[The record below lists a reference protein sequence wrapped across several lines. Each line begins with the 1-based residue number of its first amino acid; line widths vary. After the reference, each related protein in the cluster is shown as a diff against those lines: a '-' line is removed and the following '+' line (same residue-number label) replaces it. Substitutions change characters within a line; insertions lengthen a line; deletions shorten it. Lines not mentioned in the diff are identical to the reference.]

1 MRFLTL
7 FVFLISTT
15 FAAFGQ
21 ILEPVKWSMDQKH
34 VDGDEFELVFKAKI
48 DDGWK
53 VYSQYLESDDGP
65 IRTSFNFDKGDHFEL
80 IGKVE
85 ESETNRKK
93 VFDEVFKMDLITF
106 KKEGVFTQKVK
117 VKDYTKPIVG
127 YLEYMCCDATRC
139 LPPTEVDFEFALKA
153 MGDVAPATNQEAET
167 AVANQTDRNTQDFE
181 QVAETTQP
189 QTQPEPQPD
198 KNPSKIVLTPVEP
211 VEKVETKVTEI
222 ERPVVDNDGTVAG
235 AVANLGLEDS
245 GMDMQQEQSGI
256 LNPATW
262 SGAVE
267 KVNDTQYKLTF
278 NADLQKGWYTYSQFT
293 DPDGPIPTTFYYTKG
308 DNYELVGKAEEI
320 GKIKEAPEPAFGGIV
335 VKKFVGNKA
344 TFVQTVNVSD
354 ASMPIAGELEFMACD
369 NEMCTP
375 PTPVMFKFVPATLTA
390 LVGDDA
396 VLGGKSIVSNPPTG
410 PASSEQVFQ
419 ECGTPAVEEGKSL
432 WSIFVLGFF
441 GGLLALLT
449 PCVFPMIPLTV
460 SFFTKSATSKAKGLG
475 NATLYGF
482 FILAVYLLLS
492 MPFHLLDSIDPDILN
507 QISTNVGL
515 NIFFFLVFMFFAG
528 SFFGYYELTLPD
540 KWVNKSSSAE
550 GVGGILGIF
559 FMALTL
565 ALVSFSCTGPILGS
579 LLAGSLT
586 SDGGA
591 WQLTAGMGGFGFAL
605 ALPFTIFAAFPTLM
619 NALPKSG
626 GWLNSVKVVLG
637 FLEVAAAFKFLSNAD
652 LVSHWG
658 ILKVEPLLIIWILT
672 FIGLG
677 LYLFGKIKFPHD
689 SPIKKLGF
697 TRIALGVGS
706 IAFAAYMVTG
716 LMYNKEVKAL
726 NSLSLLSGFAPPAC
740 YSVFYPCD
748 CPQNLSCVKDY
759 EQGVQ
764 LAQQVDKPILLD
776 FTGYACVNCRKM
788 EENVWPIDK
797 VYEQLKEEYV
807 LVSLYVDDRTKLPEI
822 QNVKRANGTPRKL
835 RSIGDKWAHY
845 QAQRFET
852 NTQPYYVL
860 LSPDGKTVLN
870 KPVGYTP
877 DDDDYA
883 EFLRCGIESYQKL
896 KKEKAL
902 GLK

>member
-1 MRFLTL
+1 MRFLSL
-7 FVFLISTT
+7 FTFLLSTT
-15 FAAFGQ
+15 FATFGQ
-21 ILEPVKWSMDQKH
+21 ILEPVKWSMEQKYLQA
-34 VDGDEFELVFKAKI
+34 DEFELVFKAKI

-65 IRTSFNFDKGDHFEL
+65 IRTSFNFDEGDHFEL
-80 IGKVE
+80 VGKTE

-93 VFDEVFKMDLITF
+93 VFDEVFKMNLITF

-117 VKDYTKPIVG
+117 VKDYTKPITG
-127 YLEYMCCDATRC
+127 YLEFMCCDATRC
-139 LPPTEVDFEFALKA
+139 LPPSEVDFDFALKA
-153 MGDVAPATNQEAET
+153 VGTVEEASTETEEVVVATPTESKPEVVEPITET
-167 AVANQTDRNTQDFE
+167 ANPDNNT
-181 QVAETTQP
+181 P
-189 QTQPEPQPD
+189 
-198 KNPSKIVLTPVEP
+198 KIVLTPVEP
-211 VEKVETKVTEI
+211 IEKVEEKVTKVTAPTIKAPETTK
-222 ERPVVDNDGTVAG
+222 ETFSNSTVTTSEESADNRND
-235 AVANLGLEDS
+235 
-245 GMDMQQEQSGI
+245 GI

-262 SGAVE
+262 SGSIE
-267 KVNDTQYKLTF
+267 KISDTQYKLTYH
-278 NADLQKGWYTYSQFT
+278 ADLQKGWYTYSQFT
-293 DPDGPIPTTFYYTKG
+293 DPNGPIPTTFYYTEG
-308 DNYELVGKAEEI
+308 EHYELVGKAEEI
-320 GKIKEAPEPAFGGIV
+320 GELKKAPEPAFGEGITV
-335 VKKFVGNKA
+335 TKFVGNKA
-344 TFVQTVNVSD
+344 TFVQTINVKD
-354 ASMPIAGELEFMACD
+354 AATPIEGELEFMACD

-375 PTPVMFKFVPATLTA
+375 PTLVSFKFVPATMSA
-390 LVGDDA
+390 LVGDNNIT
-396 VLGGKSIVSNPPTG
+396 IVDVPSLTTTNDK
-410 PASSEQVFQ
+410 VYQ
-419 ECGTPAVEEGKSL
+419 ECGTPAIEEGKSL

-441 GGLLALLT
+441 GGLIALLT

-460 SFFTKSATSKAKGLG
+460 SFFTKSGGTKAKGFA

-492 MPFHLLDSIDPDILN
+492 VPFHLLDSIDPDILN

-540 KWVNKSSSAE
+540 KWVNKSSAAE

-605 ALPFTIFAAFPTLM
+605 ALPFTVFAAFPTLM
-619 NALPKSG
+619 NAMPKSG

-637 FLEVAAAFKFLSNAD
+637 FLEVAAALKFLSNAD

-658 ILKVEPLLIIWILT
+658 VLKVEPLLIIWILT

-677 LYLFGKIKFPHD
+677 LYLFGKLKFPHD

-697 TRIALGVGS
+697 TRIGLGLVS
-706 IAFAAYMVTG
+706 FAFAAYMVSG
-716 LMYNKEVKAL
+716 LFYNKEVKSL

-759 EQGVQ
+759 EQGIE
-764 LAQQVDKPILLD
+764 LAQKVDKPILLD

-797 VYEQLKEEYV
+797 VYKQLKEDYI
-807 LVSLYVDDRTKLPEI
+807 LVSLYVDDKAELPEAEKI
-822 QNVKRANGTPRKL
+822 EVKRANGTIRPL
-835 RSIGDKWAHY
+835 RNIGAKWAHF
-845 QAQRFET
+845 QAKRFQT

-870 KPVGYTP
+870 RPVGYTP
-877 DDDDYA
+877 DEDKYA
-883 EFLRCGIESYQKL
+883 EFLRCGLESYQKL

-902 GLK
+902 GMK

>member
-1 MRFLTL
+1 MRFLT
-7 FVFLISTT
+7 FLVVLVSTSI
-15 FAAFGQ
+15 AAFGQ
-21 ILEPVKWSMDQKH
+21 ILEPVKWTMDQKH
-34 VDGDEFELVFKAKI
+34 IAGDEFELVFTAKI
-48 DDGWK
+48 EDGWK

-80 IGKVE
+80 IGKTE
-85 ESETNRKK
+85 EAEANRKK
-93 VFDEVFKMDLITF
+93 VFDEVFKMNLITF

-127 YLEYMCCDATRC
+127 YLEFMCCDATRC
-139 LPPTEVDFEFALKA
+139 LPPTEADFEFALTAVGAAEATKEETVTA
-153 MGDVAPATNQEAET
+153 SQAETQPATTEP
-167 AVANQTDRNTQDFE
+167 AVATPKSENNT
-181 QVAETTQP
+181 P
-189 QTQPEPQPD
+189 
-198 KNPSKIVLTPVEP
+198 KIVLAPTKP
-211 VEKVETKVTEI
+211 VEKVEEATKEISTNLSANTTTETAPD
-222 ERPVVDNDGTVAG
+222 RT
-235 AVANLGLEDS
+235 
-245 GMDMQQEQSGI
+245 QSGI

-262 SGAVE
+262 SGEVE
-267 KVNDTQYKLTF
+267 KVSDTEYKLTF
-278 NADLQKGWYTYSQFT
+278 KADLQEGWYTYSQFT
-293 DPDGPIPTTFYYTKG
+293 DPDGPIPTTFYYTEG
-308 DNYELVGKAEEI
+308 SHYELVGKAEEI
-320 GKIKEAPEPAFGGIV
+320 GKLKKAPEPAFGPGITV
-335 VKKFVGNKA
+335 TKFVGSKA
-344 TFVQTVNVSD
+344 TFVQTVKVTD
-354 ASMPIAGELEFMACD
+354 AATPIAGELEFMACD

-375 PTPVMFKFVPATLTA
+375 PTAVSFNFVPATLTA

-396 VLGGKSIVSNPPTG
+396 VSGGEIIANNTAKTI
-410 PASSEQVFQ
+410 PAPGSDKVYGD
-419 ECGTPAVEEGKSL
+419 CGTPTIEEGKSL
-432 WSIFVLGFF
+432 WNIFVLGFF

-460 SFFTKSATSKAKGLG
+460 SFFTKGSQSKAKGFA
-475 NATLYGF
+475 NASLYGF

-492 MPFHLLDSIDPDILN
+492 VPFHLMDSINPDILN
-507 QISTNVGL
+507 EISTNVGL
-515 NIFFFLVFMFFAG
+515 NIFFFVVFMFFAG

-540 KWVNKSSSAE
+540 RWVNKSSSAE
-550 GVGGILGIF
+550 GVGGLLGIF

-579 LLAGSLT
+579 LLAGALT

-605 ALPFTIFAAFPTLM
+605 ALPFTIFAAFPALM

-658 ILKVEPLLIIWILT
+658 LLKVEPLLLIWIAT
-672 FIGLG
+672 FVGLG

-697 TRIALGVGS
+697 TRIALGIAS
-706 IAFAAYMVTG
+706 IAFAGYMVTG

-740 YSVFYPCD
+740 YSILYPCD

-759 EQGVQ
+759 DAGIE
-764 LAQQVDKPILLD
+764 LAQKMDKPILLD

-807 LVSLYVDDRTKLPEI
+807 LVSLYVDDKSELPEAEKI
-822 QNVKRANGTPRKL
+822 KVKRANGTTRTL
-835 RSIGDKWAHY
+835 RSVGNKWAHF
-845 QAQRFET
+845 QAERFQT

-883 EFLRCGIESYQKL
+883 EFLRCGVEFYQKW
-896 KKEKAL
+896 KQEKAL
-902 GLK
+902 GMNE

>member
-1 MRFLTL
+1 MRFLTIL
-7 FVFLISTT
+7 FVLISTS

-21 ILEPVKWSMDQKH
+21 ILEPVKWTMEQKH
-34 VDGDEFELVFKAKI
+34 IAGDEFELVFTAKI
-48 DDGWK
+48 EDGWK

-80 IGKVE
+80 VGKTE
-85 ESETNRKK
+85 EAAANRKK
-93 VFDEVFKMDLITF
+93 VFDEVFKMNLITF

-117 VKDYTKPIVG
+117 VKDYAKPIVG
-127 YLEYMCCDATRC
+127 YLEFMCCDATRC
-139 LPPTEVDFEFALKA
+139 LPPSEVDFDFALKA
-153 MGDVAPATNQEAET
+153 VGTTEMVKEETVIAKETEAQPASTKPITETPTPANNSPKVVVAPVKST
-167 AVANQTDRNTQDFE
+167 A
-181 QVAETTQP
+181 
-189 QTQPEPQPD
+189 
-198 KNPSKIVLTPVEP
+198 
-211 VEKVETKVTEI
+211 KVEAPTKEISTNLSANTATESAPN
-222 ERPVVDNDGTVAG
+222 R
-235 AVANLGLEDS
+235 
-245 GMDMQQEQSGI
+245 EQGGI

-262 SGAVE
+262 SGSVE
-267 KVNDTQYKLTF
+267 KISDTEYKLTF
-278 NADLQKGWYTYSQFT
+278 NADLQEGWYTYSQFT
-293 DPDGPIPTTFYYTKG
+293 DPDGPIPTTFYYTEG
-308 DNYELVGKAEEI
+308 SHYELVGKAEEI
-320 GKIKEAPEPAFGGIV
+320 GKLKKAPEPAFGPGITV
-335 VKKFVGNKA
+335 TKFVGNKA
-344 TFVQTVNVSD
+344 TFVQTVKVTD
-354 ASMPIAGELEFMACD
+354 ATKPIAGELEYMACD

-375 PTPVMFKFVPATLTA
+375 PTPASFSFVPATLTA
-390 LVGDDA
+390 LVGDEA
-396 VLGGKSIVSNPPTG
+396 VGGNVIADNTPKTI
-410 PASSEQVFQ
+410 PAPGSDDVFQ
-419 ECGTPAVEEGKSL
+419 ECGTPMIEEGKSL
-432 WSIFVLGFF
+432 WNIFVLGFF

-460 SFFTKSATSKAKGLG
+460 SFFTKGSQSKAKGFV
-475 NATLYGF
+475 NASLYGF

-492 MPFHLLDSIDPDILN
+492 VPFHLLDSIDPDILN

-515 NIFFFLVFMFFAG
+515 NIFFFVVFMFFAG

-591 WQLTAGMGGFGFAL
+591 WQLTAGMGGFGLAL
-605 ALPFTIFAAFPTLM
+605 ALPFTIFAAFPALM

-658 ILKVEPLLIIWILT
+658 LLKVEPLLLIWIAT
-672 FIGLG
+672 FVGLG

-689 SPIKKLGF
+689 SPIKKLSPL
-697 TRIALGVGS
+697 RIGLGIGS

-716 LMYNKEVKAL
+716 LLYNKEMKSL

-740 YSVFYPCD
+740 YSILYPCD

-759 EQGVQ
+759 EDGIE
-764 LAQQVDKPILLD
+764 LAQKVDKPILLD

-797 VYEQLKEEYV
+797 VYEQLKEDYV
-807 LVSLYVDDRTKLPEI
+807 LVSLYVDDRTELPESEKI
-822 QNVKRANGTPRKL
+822 EVARANGTKRRL
-835 RSIGDKWAHY
+835 RNIGNKWSHF
-845 QAQRFET
+845 QQQRFQI

-883 EFLRCGIESYQKL
+883 EFLRCGLESYQKL
-896 KKEKAL
+896 KQERDLQDNFWIDTRK
-902 GLK
+902 

>member
-1 MRFLTL
+1 MRILIL
-7 FVFLISTT
+7 FIFLISTVFSS
-15 FAAFGQ
+15 FAQ
-21 ILEPVKWSMDQKH
+21 ILEPVKWSMEQNH
-34 VDGDEFELVFKAKI
+34 INGDEFELVFKAKI

-53 VYSQYLESDDGP
+53 IYSQYLESDEGP
-65 IRTSFNFDKGDHFEL
+65 IPTSFNFDKGGHFSL
-80 IGKVE
+80 IDKAE
-85 ESETNRKK
+85 EDQKNRQEG
-93 VFDEVFKMDLITF
+93 FDEIFKMNVIAF
-106 KKEGVFTQKVK
+106 KKEAKFTQKVK
-117 VKDYTKPIVG
+117 IIDYSKPITG
-127 YLEYMCCDATRC
+127 FLEFMCCDATRC
-139 LPPTEVDFEFALKA
+139 LPPTEVDFDFTFNKKTAS
-153 MGDVAPATNQEAET
+153 TNEET
-167 AVANQTDRNTQDFE
+167 K
-181 QVAETTQP
+181 QVVTETK
-189 QTQPEPQPD
+189 QPET
-198 KNPSKIVLTPVEP
+198 KSKIVLEE
-211 VEKVETKVTEI
+211 EKTAEITKSIETTAKEIATNTDEVTE
-222 ERPVVDNDGTVAG
+222 TVSFETE
-235 AVANLGLEDS
+235 NN
-245 GMDMQQEQSGI
+245 GI
-256 LNPATW
+256 VNPATW
-262 SGAVE
+262 SGSIE
-267 KVNDTQYKLTF
+267 KVNDTQYKLTYIA
-278 NADLQKGWYTYSQFT
+278 NLKKGWYTYSQFT
-293 DPDGPIPTTFYYTKG
+293 DPNGPIPTTFYYNEG
-308 DNYELVGKAEEI
+308 SHFELVGKAEEV
-320 GKIKEAPEPAFGGIV
+320 GELKEAPEPAFGEGITV
-335 VKKFVGNKA
+335 TKFVGNKA

-354 ASMPIAGELEFMACD
+354 KNAPIDGELEFMACD

-375 PTPVMFKFVPATLTA
+375 PTAVSFKFIPATLTA
-390 LVGDDA
+390 MVGDGDEA
-396 VLGGKSIVSNPPTG
+396 LVNTPTPPNT
-410 PASSEQVFQ
+410 SENKVYQ

-460 SFFTKSATSKAKGLG
+460 SFFTKGSGSKAKGFA
-475 NATLYGF
+475 NASLYGF
-482 FILAVYLLLS
+482 FILAVYLILS
-492 MPFHLLDSIDPDILN
+492 IPFHLLDSIDPDILN
-507 QISTNVGL
+507 QISTNVVL
-515 NIFFFLVFMFFAG
+515 NIFFFIVFMFFAG

-540 KWVNKSSSAE
+540 KWVNRSSSAE

-579 LLAGSLT
+579 LLAGALT

-619 NALPKSG
+619 NSLPRSG

-672 FIGLG
+672 FAALG

-689 SPIKKLGF
+689 SPIKKLGI
-697 TRIALGVGS
+697 TRIGLGLAS
-706 IAFAAYMVTG
+706 FAFAAYMVSG
-716 LMYNKEVKAL
+716 LFYNKEVKAL

-740 YSVFYPCD
+740 YSIFYPCD

-759 EQGVQ
+759 DEGIE
-764 LAQQVDKPILLD
+764 LAQQVGKPILLD

-807 LVSLYVDDRTKLPEI
+807 LVSLYVDDRTELPEAE
-822 QNVKRANGTPRKL
+822 QLEVERANGTKRKL
-835 RSIGDKWAHY
+835 RNIGNKWSHF
-845 QAQRFET
+845 QQQRFQI

-877 DDDDYA
+877 DDEDYA

>member
-1 MRFLTL
+1 MRFLTFL
-7 FVFLISTT
+7 VVLISTS

-21 ILEPVKWSMDQKH
+21 ILEPVKWSMEQKQ
-34 VDGDEFELVFKAKI
+34 VAGDEFKLIFKAKI
-48 DDGWK
+48 EDGWK

-80 IGKVE
+80 VGETE
-85 ESETNRKK
+85 EAEENRKK
-93 VFDEVFKMDLITF
+93 VFDEVFKMNLITF

-117 VKDYTKPIVG
+117 VKDYAKPITG
-127 YLEYMCCDATRC
+127 YLEFMCCDATRC
-139 LPPTEVDFEFALKA
+139 LPPSEVDFEFTLT
-153 MGDVAPATNQEAET
+153 TNSTKEE
-167 AVANQTDRNTQDFE
+167 VNITD
-181 QVAETTQP
+181 ETT
-189 QTQPEPQPD
+189 TTAQPESVVETPQPD
-198 KNPSKIVLTPVEP
+198 NNTPKLVIAPVEV
-211 VEKVETKVTEI
+211 VEETAKENSTNVT
-222 ERPVVDNDGTVAG
+222 
-235 AVANLGLEDS
+235 ANTTTEETPSRDQG
-245 GMDMQQEQSGI
+245 GI

-262 SGAVE
+262 SGSVE
-267 KVNDTQYKLTF
+267 KVNDTEYKLTF
-278 NADLQKGWYTYSQFT
+278 KADLQEGWYTYSQFT
-293 DPDGPIPTTFYYTKG
+293 DPDGPIPTTFYYTEG
-308 DNYELVGKAEEI
+308 EHYELVGKAEEI
-320 GKIKEAPEPAFGGIV
+320 GELKKAPEPAFGPNV
-335 VKKFVGNKA
+335 TVTKFVGSEA
-344 TFVQTVNVSD
+344 TFVQTVKVTD
-354 ASMPIAGELEFMACD
+354 TATPIAGELEFMACD

-375 PTPVMFKFVPATLTA
+375 PLPVSFSFVPATLTA
-390 LVGDDA
+390 LVGDEA
-396 VLGGKSIVSNPPTG
+396 VAGGNIIANNTNTAKTI
-410 PASSEQVFQ
+410 PAPGSDQVYQ
-419 ECGTPAVEEGKSL
+419 ECSTPTIEEGNSL
-432 WSIFVLGFF
+432 WNIFVLGFF

-460 SFFTKSATSKAKGLG
+460 SFFTKGSQSKAKGFV
-475 NATLYGF
+475 NASLYGF

-492 MPFHLLDSIDPDILN
+492 VPFHLLDSIDPDILN

-605 ALPFTIFAAFPTLM
+605 ALPFTIFAAFPALM
-619 NALPKSG
+619 NALPQSG

-658 ILKVEPLLIIWILT
+658 LLKVEPLLLIWIAT
-672 FIGLG
+672 FVGLG

-689 SPIKKLGF
+689 SPIKKLSPL
-697 TRIALGVGS
+697 RIALGVAS
-706 IAFAAYMVTG
+706 IAFAGYMVQG

-740 YSVFYPCD
+740 YSILYPCD

-759 EQGVQ
+759 DAGIE
-764 LAQQVDKPILLD
+764 LAQKVDKPILLD

-797 VYEQLKEEYV
+797 VYEQLKEDYV
-807 LVSLYVDDRTKLPEI
+807 LVSLYVDDKSELPEAEKI
-822 QNVKRANGTPRKL
+822 EVKRANGTTRKL
-835 RSIGDKWAHY
+835 RSIGNKWAHF
-845 QAQRFET
+845 QAERFQT

-883 EFLRCGIESYQKL
+883 EFLRCGLESYKKL
-896 KKEKAL
+896 KQEKAL
-902 GLK
+902 GMK

>member
-1 MRFLTL
+1 MRFLTFL
-7 FVFLISTT
+7 VVLISTS

-21 ILEPVKWSMDQKH
+21 ILEPVKWTMEQKH
-34 VDGDEFELVFKAKI
+34 VSGDEFELIFTAKI
-48 DDGWK
+48 EDGWK

-80 IGKVE
+80 VGKTE
-85 ESETNRKK
+85 EAKANRKK
-93 VFDEVFKMDLITF
+93 VFDEVFKMNLITF

-117 VKDYTKPIVG
+117 VKDYAKPIVG
-127 YLEYMCCDATRC
+127 YLEFMCCDATRC
-139 LPPTEVDFEFALKA
+139 LPPSELDFDFSLKAVGATKVVKEKIVIVNQTEVE
-153 MGDVAPATNQEAET
+153 APKPDN
-167 AVANQTDRNTQDFE
+167 NT
-181 QVAETTQP
+181 P
-189 QTQPEPQPD
+189 
-198 KNPSKIVLTPVEP
+198 KIVLSPTSSVEATASTNLSATTT
-211 VEKVETKVTEI
+211 ETAPSREQ
-222 ERPVVDNDGTVAG
+222 G
-235 AVANLGLEDS
+235 
-245 GMDMQQEQSGI
+245 GM

-262 SGAVE
+262 SGSVE
-267 KVNDTQYKLTF
+267 KINDTEYKLTF
-278 NADLQKGWYTYSQFT
+278 KADLQEGWYTYSQFT
-293 DPDGPIPTTFYYTKG
+293 DPDGPIPTTFYYTEG
-308 DNYELVGKAEEI
+308 SHYELVGKAKEV
-320 GKIKEAPEPAFGGIV
+320 GKLKKAPEPSFGPEV
-335 VKKFVGNKA
+335 TVTKFVGSKA
-344 TFVQTVNVSD
+344 TFVQTVKVTD
-354 ASMPIAGELEFMACD
+354 AAKPIAGELEFMACD

-375 PTPVMFKFVPATLTA
+375 PTAVFFNFVPATLTA

-396 VLGGKSIVSNPPTG
+396 VSGGNIVGNNNTNTILAPGSDK
-410 PASSEQVFQ
+410 VFQ
-419 ECGTPAVEEGKSL
+419 ECGTPVIEEGKSL
-432 WSIFVLGFF
+432 WNIFVLGFF

-460 SFFTKSATSKAKGLG
+460 SFFTKGSQSKAKGFA
-475 NATLYGF
+475 NASLYGF

-492 MPFHLLDSIDPDILN
+492 VPFHLMDSINPDILN
-507 QISTNVGL
+507 EISTNVGL
-515 NIFFFLVFMFFAG
+515 NIFFFVVFMFFAG

-540 KWVNKSSSAE
+540 KWVNSSSSAE
-550 GVGGILGIF
+550 GVGGLLGIF

-579 LLAGSLT
+579 LLAGALT

-605 ALPFTIFAAFPTLM
+605 ALPFTIFAAFPALM

-658 ILKVEPLLIIWILT
+658 LLKVEPLLLIWIVT
-672 FIGLG
+672 FVGLG

-689 SPIKKLGF
+689 SPVKKLNPL
-697 TRIALGVGS
+697 RIGLGIGS

-740 YSVFYPCD
+740 YSILYPCD

-759 EQGVQ
+759 EDGIE
-764 LAQQVDKPILLD
+764 LAQKVDKPILLD

-807 LVSLYVDDRTKLPEI
+807 LVSLYVDDKSELPEAEKLK
-822 QNVKRANGTPRKL
+822 VKRANGTTRTL
-835 RSIGDKWAHY
+835 RSIGNKWAHF
-845 QAQRFET
+845 QAQRFQT

-877 DDDDYA
+877 DDEDYA

-896 KKEKAL
+896 KQEKAL
-902 GLK
+902 GMK

>member
-1 MRFLTL
+1 MRFLTF
-7 FVFLISTT
+7 FVVLISTS

-21 ILEPVKWSMDQKH
+21 ILEPVKWTMEQKH
-34 VDGDEFELVFKAKI
+34 VAGDEFELVFTAKI
-48 DDGWK
+48 EDGWK

-80 IGKVE
+80 IGKTE
-85 ESETNRKK
+85 EAETNRKK
-93 VFDEVFKMDLITF
+93 VFDEVFKMNLITF

-127 YLEYMCCDATRC
+127 YLEFMCCDATRC
-139 LPPTEVDFEFALKA
+139 LPPSEVDFDFALKA
-153 MGDVAPATNQEAET
+153 VGATEVTKEEAVVVDQTESKPAITEPAAET
-167 AVANQTDRNTQDFE
+167 SK
-181 QVAETTQP
+181 
-189 QTQPEPQPD
+189 PD
-198 KNPSKIVLTPVEP
+198 NNSPKIVLSPAESTENVE
-211 VEKVETKVTEI
+211 ESANETST
-222 ERPVVDNDGTVAG
+222 
-235 AVANLGLEDS
+235 NLSTNTTIAAAPDR
-245 GMDMQQEQSGI
+245 EQGGI

-262 SGAVE
+262 SGSVE
-267 KVNDTQYKLTF
+267 KINDTEYKLTF
-278 NADLQKGWYTYSQFT
+278 NADLQEGWYTYSQFT
-293 DPDGPIPTTFYYTKG
+293 DPDGPIPTTFYYTEG
-308 DNYELVGKAEEI
+308 GHYELVGKAEEI
-320 GKIKEAPEPAFGGIV
+320 GKLKKAPEPAFGPEV
-335 VKKFVGNKA
+335 TVTKFVGNKA
-344 TFVQTVNVSD
+344 TFVQTVKVTD
-354 ASMPIAGELEFMACD
+354 AATPIAGELEFMACD

-375 PTPVMFKFVPATLTA
+375 PTAVFFKFVPANLTA

-396 VLGGKSIVSNPPTG
+396 VGGGNIAANNTNTILAPESDK
-410 PASSEQVFQ
+410 VFQ
-419 ECGTPAVEEGKSL
+419 ECGTPTIEAGKSL
-432 WSIFVLGFF
+432 WNIFVLGFF

-460 SFFTKSATSKAKGLG
+460 SFFTKGSQTKAKGFA
-475 NATLYGF
+475 NASLYGF

-492 MPFHLLDSIDPDILN
+492 VPFHLMDSINPDILN
-507 QISTNVGL
+507 EISTNVGL
-515 NIFFFLVFMFFAG
+515 NIFFFVVFMFFAG

-540 KWVNKSSSAE
+540 KWVNSSSSAE
-550 GVGGILGIF
+550 GAGGLLGIF

-579 LLAGSLT
+579 LLAGALT

-605 ALPFTIFAAFPTLM
+605 ALPFTVFAAFPTLM

-658 ILKVEPLLIIWILT
+658 LLKVEPLLLIWIAT
-672 FIGLG
+672 FVGLG

-689 SPIKKLGF
+689 SPIKKLNPL
-697 TRIALGVGS
+697 RIGLGVAS
-706 IAFAAYMVTG
+706 IAFAGYMVTG

-740 YSVFYPCD
+740 YSILYPCD

-759 EQGVQ
+759 EAGIE
-764 LAQQVDKPILLD
+764 LAQKVDKPILLD

-797 VYEQLKEEYV
+797 VYEQLKEEYI
-807 LVSLYVDDRTKLPEI
+807 LVSLYVDDRTELPESEKI
-822 QNVKRANGTPRKL
+822 EVKRANGTARTL
-835 RSIGDKWAHY
+835 RSIGNKWAHF
-845 QAQRFET
+845 QAERFQI

-877 DDDDYA
+877 DDEDYA

-896 KKEKAL
+896 KQEKNAI
-902 GLK
+902 GMK

>member
-1 MRFLTL
+1 MRLLTVL
-7 FVFLISTT
+7 IILISTWT
-15 FAAFGQ
+15 SSFGQ
-21 ILEPVKWSMDQKH
+21 ILEPVKWSMSQNH
-34 VDGDEFELVFKAKI
+34 LGGDEFELVFTAKI

-65 IRTSFNFDKGDHFEL
+65 IKTSFNFDNGNHFEL
-80 IGKVE
+80 IGKTE
-85 ESETNRKK
+85 ESQENRKK
-93 VFDEVFKMDLITF
+93 VFDEVFKMNLITF

-117 VKDYTKPIVG
+117 VLDPTKPITG

-139 LPPTEVDFEFALKA
+139 LPPSEEDFSFLLKSSETEGASNKPNEK
-153 MGDVAPATNQEAET
+153 VATDNNAVEPAPVPKGTKKTATTDNTTIVIAPIEETTNTTSEQTATNISTQS
-167 AVANQTDRNTQDFE
+167 DRASN
-181 QVAETTQP
+181 A
-189 QTQPEPQPD
+189 
-198 KNPSKIVLTPVEP
+198 
-211 VEKVETKVTEI
+211 I
-222 ERPVVDNDGTVAG
+222 E
-235 AVANLGLEDS
+235 E
-245 GMDMQQEQSGI
+245 EESGI

-262 SGAVE
+262 SGAIE
-267 KVNDTQYKLTF
+267 KVSDSEYSLTF
-278 NADLQKGWYTYSQFT
+278 VANLKEGWYTYSQFT
-293 DPDGPIPTTFYYTKG
+293 DPDGPIPTTFYYTTG
-308 DNYELVGKAEEI
+308 SHFELMGEAAEI
-320 GKIKEAPEPAFGGIV
+320 GELKEAPEPIFGGVI

-344 TFVQTVNVSD
+344 TFIQKVKVNNP
-354 ASMPIAGELEFMACD
+354 ATPIVGELEFMACD

-375 PTPVMFKFVPATLTA
+375 PTPVEFRFVPSALTA
-390 LVGDDA
+390 MVGADEAA
-396 VLGGKSIVSNPPTG
+396 VGNSIVESNQPATTEFLQDCG
-410 PASSEQVFQ
+410 PVVA
-419 ECGTPAVEEGKSL
+419 EEGKSL
-432 WSIFVLGFF
+432 WGIFVLGFF

-460 SFFTKSATSKAKGLG
+460 SFFTKSATNKAKGFA
-475 NATLYGF
+475 NASLYGF

-492 MPFHLLDSIDPDILN
+492 IPFHLMDSINPDILN
-507 QISTNVGL
+507 EISTNVVL
-515 NIFFFLVFMFFAG
+515 NIIFFLVFMFFAG

-540 KWVNKSSSAE
+540 KWVSQSSSAE

-579 LLAGSLT
+579 LLAGALT

-658 ILKVEPLLIIWILT
+658 VLKVEPLLVVWILT
-672 FIGLG
+672 FAGLG

-689 SPIKKLGF
+689 SPIKKLSPF
-697 TRIALGVGS
+697 RIGLGLAS
-706 IAFAAYMVTG
+706 FAFAAYMVTG
-716 LMYNKEVKAL
+716 LFYNKEVKSL

-748 CPQNLSCVKDY
+748 CPQNLNCVKDFDKGI
-759 EQGVQ
+759 EM
-764 LAQQVDKPILLD
+764 AQKMDRPILLD

-797 VYEQLKEEYV
+797 VYQQLKEDYI
-807 LVSLYVDDRTKLPEI
+807 LVSLYVDDKAELPAAEQI
-822 QNVKRANGTPRKL
+822 NVKRANGTTRKL
-835 RSIGDKWAHY
+835 RSIGNKWAHF
-845 QAQRFET
+845 QAERFQT

-860 LSPDGKTVLN
+860 LSPDGETVLN

-877 DDDDYA
+877 NEDEYA
-883 EFLRCGIESYQKL
+883 AFLRCGLESYEKL
-896 KKEKAL
+896 KQEKPII
-902 GLK
+902 GMK

>member
-1 MRFLTL
+1 MRFLTVL
-7 FVFLISTT
+7 IFLISTA
-15 FAAFGQ
+15 FSAFGQ
-21 ILEPVKWSMDQKH
+21 ILEPVKWTMDQKH

-80 IGKVE
+80 VGKTE

-93 VFDEVFKMDLITF
+93 MFDKVFQMNLITLT
-106 KKEGVFTQKVK
+106 KEGVFTQKVK
-117 VKDYTKPIVG
+117 IKDYKKPITG
-127 YLEYMCCDATRC
+127 YLEFMCCDATRC
-139 LPPTEVDFEFALKA
+139 LPPSEVDFDFAMKA
-153 MGDVAPATNQEAET
+153 MGAVETPPAVKEEIKTTVPVEESK
-167 AVANQTDRNTQDFE
+167 VVE
-181 QVAETTQP
+181 QVKESTPAVTIP
-189 QTQPEPQPD
+189 
-198 KNPSKIVLTPVEP
+198 KVVLP
-211 VEKVETKVTEI
+211 VETKKAEDKIAEVKESVKSEAKEITTNLSTNTIQTESAD
-222 ERPVVDNDGTVAG
+222 RNQG
-235 AVANLGLEDS
+235 
-245 GMDMQQEQSGI
+245 GI

-262 SGAVE
+262 SGSVE
-267 KVNDTQYKLTF
+267 KINDGEYKLTF
-278 NADLQKGWYTYSQFT
+278 NADLQEGWYTYSQFT
-293 DPDGPIPTTFYYTKG
+293 DPDGPIPTTFYFTES

-320 GKIKEAPEPAFGGIV
+320 GKIKEAPEPAFGGVV

-344 TFVQTVNVSD
+344 TFVQTVKVTD
-354 ASMPIAGELEFMACD
+354 ASKPIAGELEFMACD

-375 PTPVMFKFVPATLTA
+375 PTPVSFSFVPATLAA

-396 VLGGKSIVSNPPTG
+396 VAGNNTIISNPPITV
-410 PASSEQVFQ
+410 ASNDEVYQ

-460 SFFTKSATSKAKGLG
+460 SFFTKSATSKAKGFA
-475 NATLYGF
+475 NASLYGF

-492 MPFHLLDSIDPDILN
+492 VPFHLLDSIDPDILN

-591 WQLTAGMGGFGFAL
+591 WQLTAGMGGFGAAL
-605 ALPFTIFAAFPTLM
+605 ALPFTVFAAFPALM

-689 SPIKKLGF
+689 SPIKKLGL
-697 TRIALGVGS
+697 TRIALGS
-706 IAFAAYMVTG
+706 ASFAFAAYMVTG

-759 EQGVQ
+759 EQGIE
-764 LAQQVDKPILLD
+764 LAQKVDKPILLD

-807 LVSLYVDDRTKLPEI
+807 LVSLYVDDRTELPESEKI
-822 QNVKRANGTPRKL
+822 EVDRGNGTKRRL
-835 RSIGDKWAHY
+835 RNIGNKWSHF
-845 QAQRFET
+845 QQQRFQI

-877 DDDDYA
+877 NDDDYA

>member
-1 MRFLTL
+1 MRFFTL
-7 FVFLISTT
+7 LIFLISTT

-34 VDGDEFELVFKAKI
+34 ISGDEFELVFKAKI

-53 VYSQYLESDDGP
+53 VYSQYLASDDGP
-65 IRTSFNFDKGDHFEL
+65 IKTSFNFDKGEHFEL
-80 IGKVE
+80 IGKTE
-85 ESETNRKK
+85 ESEANRKE

-117 VKDYTKPIVG
+117 VTDYTKPITG
-127 YLEYMCCDATRC
+127 YLEFMCCDATRC
-139 LPPTEVDFEFALKA
+139 LPPSEVDFDFELKA
-153 MGDVAPATNQEAET
+153 VGAVDYIVNKNTATIA
-167 AVANQTDRNTQDFE
+167 ANQTERNS
-181 QVAETTQP
+181 
-189 QTQPEPQPD
+189 QTLEPVQEVTKPD
-198 KNPSKIVLTPVEP
+198 HKTPKIVTPP
-211 VEKVETKVTEI
+211 VDKVTGVINEK
-222 ERPVVDNDGTVAG
+222 EETVTG
-235 AVANLGLEDS
+235 VVANLGTS
-245 GMDMQQEQSGI
+245 GVVTETAEESGI
-256 LNPATW
+256 INPATW
-262 SGAVE
+262 SGAIE
-267 KVNDTQYKLTF
+267 KVNDSQYKLTF
-278 NADLQKGWYTYSQFT
+278 NANLQKGWYTYSQFT
-293 DPDGPIPTTFYYTKG
+293 DPDGPIPTTFYYTEG
-308 DNYELVGKAEEI
+308 DHFELVGKAEEI
-320 GKIKEAPEPAFGGIV
+320 GELKKAPEPAFGEGITV
-335 VKKFVGNKA
+335 TKFVGNKA

-354 ASMPIAGELEFMACD
+354 ATKPIAGELEFMACD

-375 PTPVMFKFVPATLTA
+375 PTPVSFSFVPATMTA

-396 VLGGKSIVSNPPTG
+396 VAGNTAGNFPTPTG
-410 PASSEQVFQ
+410 PAGGDKVYQ

-460 SFFTKSATSKAKGLG
+460 SFFTKSSTSKAKGFG

-492 MPFHLLDSIDPDILN
+492 IPFHLLDSIDPDILN

-591 WQLTAGMGGFGFAL
+591 WQLTAGMGGFGLAL
-605 ALPFTIFAAFPTLM
+605 ALPFTIFAAFPALM

-672 FIGLG
+672 FVGLG

-689 SPIKKLGF
+689 SPIKKLGL

-716 LMYNKEVKAL
+716 LMYNKDMKAL

-797 VYEQLKEEYV
+797 VYKQLKEEYV
-807 LVSLYVDDRTKLPEI
+807 LVSLYVDDRTELPESEKI
-822 QNVKRANGTPRKL
+822 EVERANGTKRRL
-835 RSIGDKWAHY
+835 RNIGNKWSHF
-845 QAQRFET
+845 QQQRFQI

-860 LSPDGKTVLN
+860 LSPDGKTILN

>member
-1 MRFLTL
+1 MRFLTFL
-7 FVFLISTT
+7 VVLISTS

-21 ILEPVKWSMDQKH
+21 ILEPVKWSMEQKH
-34 VDGDEFELVFKAKI
+34 VAGDEFELVFTAKI
-48 DDGWK
+48 EDGWK

-65 IRTSFNFDKGDHFEL
+65 IRTSFNFDKGEHYEL
-80 IGKVE
+80 VGKTE
-85 ESETNRKK
+85 EAEANRKK
-93 VFDEVFKMDLITF
+93 VFDEVFKMNLITF

-127 YLEYMCCDATRC
+127 YLEFMCCDATRC
-139 LPPTEVDFEFALKA
+139 LPPSEEDFEFALKA
-153 MGDVAPATNQEAET
+153 VKATNTIEDGAAVVEQPESTT
-167 AVANQTDRNTQDFE
+167 AVA
-181 QVAETTQP
+181 ET
-189 QTQPEPQPD
+189 
-198 KNPSKIVLTPVEP
+198 
-211 VEKVETKVTEI
+211 KVETPQPAESTPKVVIAPVETVEVTKEPTKEI
-222 ERPVVDNDGTVAG
+222 STNLS
-235 AVANLGLEDS
+235 ANTTTATAPNR
-245 GMDMQQEQSGI
+245 EQGGI

-262 SGAVE
+262 SGSVE
-267 KVNDTQYKLTF
+267 KINDTEYKLTF
-278 NADLQKGWYTYSQFT
+278 VADLQEGWYTYSQFT
-293 DPDGPIPTTFYYTKG
+293 DPDGPIPTTFYYTEG
-308 DNYELVGKAEEI
+308 GHYELVGKAEEI
-320 GKIKEAPEPAFGGIV
+320 GELKKAPEPAFGPGITV
-335 VKKFVGNKA
+335 TKFVGNKA
-344 TFVQTVNVSD
+344 TFVQTVKVTD
-354 ASMPIAGELEFMACD
+354 ATQPIVGELEYMACD

-375 PTPVMFKFVPATLTA
+375 PTPASFSFVPATLTA

-396 VLGGKSIVSNPPTG
+396 VGGGNIIANNTNTAKTI
-410 PASSEQVFQ
+410 PAPGSDKVYQ
-419 ECGTPAVEEGKSL
+419 ECGTPVIEEGNSL
-432 WSIFVLGFF
+432 WNIFVLGFF

-460 SFFTKSATSKAKGLG
+460 SFFTKGSQSKTKGFV
-475 NATLYGF
+475 NASLYGF

-492 MPFHLLDSIDPDILN
+492 VPFHLLDSIDPDILN

-515 NIFFFLVFMFFAG
+515 NIFFFIVFMFFAG

-605 ALPFTIFAAFPTLM
+605 ALPFTIFAAFPALM
-619 NALPKSG
+619 NALPQSG

-658 ILKVEPLLIIWILT
+658 LLKVEPLLLIWIAT
-672 FIGLG
+672 FVGLG

-689 SPIKKLGF
+689 SPIKKLSPL
-697 TRIALGVGS
+697 RIALGVAS
-706 IAFAAYMVTG
+706 IAFAGYMVQG

-740 YSVFYPCD
+740 YSILYPCD

-759 EQGVQ
+759 EDGIE
-764 LAQQVDKPILLD
+764 LAQKVDKPILLD

-797 VYEQLKEEYV
+797 VYEQLKEDYV
-807 LVSLYVDDRTKLPEI
+807 LVSLYVDDKSELPEAEKVE
-822 QNVKRANGTPRKL
+822 VKRANGTTRKL
-835 RSIGDKWAHY
+835 RSIGNKWAHF
-845 QAQRFET
+845 QAERFQT

-883 EFLRCGIESYQKL
+883 EFLRCGLESYQKL
-896 KKEKAL
+896 KQEKAL